1 MWKRVVACVLLS
13 GCSSLMGVS
22 PTVDFQIIVAAI
34 QSCDVPPST
43 MNVANATT
51 AMEVGFTQVK
61 SACEAFF
68 VEATRIQQNALAADK
83 GLDAGLVGLS
93 SVLNAT
99 ASTSA
104 ALKTIT
110 ITQAGVVLTKALIDD
125 YSTVYTFNTYLY
137 KVRDFVG
144 ASMQKY
150 IDQARANPPE
160 NYCIAY
166 TYISDL
172 ARLCSLAA
180 MKANL
185 DMHIAVAPSAIT
197 SGERP
202 PSGQQQRH
210 AIRSFSSTGGGQPS
224 GSRPSGYYTVVPP
237 R

>member
-1 MWKRVVACVLLS
+1 MWKRVVACLLLG
-13 GCSSLMGVS
+13 GCSSLLGVS
-22 PTVDFQIIVAAI
+22 PTVDFQVIVTAI
-34 QSCDVPPST
+34 QSCDVPPSS

-68 VEATRIQQNALAADK
+68 VEATRIQQNALAADR

-93 SVLNAT
+93 SILNAT
-99 ASTSA
+99 ASTNA

-137 KVRDFVG
+137 KVRDFVD

-150 IDQARANPPE
+150 MDQARAKPPE

-166 TYISDL
+166 TYIADL
-172 ARLCSLAA
+172 ARLCSLAS

-185 DMHIAVAPSAIT
+185 DMHIAVAPTAIT
-197 SGERP
+197 SGEGP
-202 PSGQQQRH
+202 PSGTQQQ
-210 AIRSFSSTGGGQPS
+210 APAKLFSSAGGAQHS
-224 GSRPSGYYTVVPP
+224 GPRPSGYYTVVPA